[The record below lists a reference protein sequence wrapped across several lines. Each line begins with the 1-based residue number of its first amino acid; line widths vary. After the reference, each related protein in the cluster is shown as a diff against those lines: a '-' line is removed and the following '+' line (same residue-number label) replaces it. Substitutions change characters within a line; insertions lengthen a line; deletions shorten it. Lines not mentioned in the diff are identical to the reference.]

1 LRGNTEGGIEVQI
14 KVGEIIKAKREEKKI
29 SLVDFARE
37 IGISP
42 AYLSQL
48 ENGRKENPK
57 LEIMLSI
64 TQALDIDLEML
75 LGLEQEL
82 ESPALRI
89 PSLLRL
95 VIAKDRNLRVLD
107 DKEVQKKISSFLD
120 RVLECKY
127 LIEDRDLYALFLED
141 INIQME
147 NTLKRYMAMEILMNN
162 K

>member
-1 LRGNTEGGIEVQI
+1 MQI
-14 KVGEIIKAKREEKKI
+14 RVGEIIKAKREERKI
-29 SLVDFARE
+29 PLVDFAHD

-64 TQALDIDLEML
+64 TQALDIDLDTL
-75 LGLEQEL
+75 LGLEQES

-95 VIAKDRNLRVLD
+95 AIAKDRNLKVLE
-107 DKEVQKKISSFLD
+107 DKEVQKKISNLLD
-120 RVLECKY
+120 RALECKY
-127 LIEDRDLYALFLED
+127 LIEDRDLYSLFLED
-141 INIQME
+141 VSIQME